1 MIKTKI
7 VKPCKLIVKNK
18 ILKLQLKHSYHKNHF
33 EQINN
38 KNKKFKIFNHM
49 SNLLLINY
57 KKIK

>member
-38 KNKKFKIFNHM
+38 KNKKLKI
-49 SNLLLINY
+49 
-57 KKIK
+57 